1 MYNIDY
7 QLMTRL
13 NYIDLKALIIE
24 YDIENLEKYLRQKRQ
39 ITQDQLGVDVR
50 EATDEDVKKYFAK

>member
-39 ITQDQLGVDVR
+39 ITQDQLGVEVR

>member
-1 MYNIDY
+1 
-7 QLMTRL
+7 MTRL

-39 ITQDQLGVDVR
+39 ITQDQLGVEVR

>member
-7 QLMTRL
+7 QLMIRL

-39 ITQDQLGVDVR
+39 ITQDQLGVEVR

>member
-39 ITQDQLGVDVR
+39 ITQDQLGVEVR
-50 EATDEDVKKYFAK
+50 EATDEDIKKYFAK

>member
-39 ITQDQLGVDVR
+39 ITQDQLGVEVR
-50 EATDEDVKKYFAK
+50 EATDEDVKKYFAT

>member
-1 MYNIDY
+1 MYHIDY

-39 ITQDQLGVDVR
+39 ITQDQLGIEVR
-50 EATDEDVKKYFAK
+50 EATDEDVIKYFAK